1 MSQPTEYLDFQCP
14 ACRHEFHLEV
24 NADVEEVVCPDC
36 DTSVKVPRF
45 ETLKLSPAERPSRD
59 TTIDT
64 SPVSETAAANRPAE
78 PPPSAA
84 VAAVGTHSVQEAVRR
99 DGAGTRPAG
108 PIYGPET
115 SLSGWKRFRRWF
127 FRAFFESRAGMAV
140 LLGTILIGTVATWWI
155 WQRSETQRH
164 EGLVAAAWDKADVA
178 FRQAQFDDASVNY
191 QEVVSRAQQWGTQGG
206 PHVELAQQMIGLAD
220 RAEAVSAALAAG
232 TAPLPEAAFADMK
245 QSVAELLEGQDMPPA
260 GADMVAEDDPP
271 VGLDFTTSAR
281 VSKLVDGWLVSQAER
296 MAAPLADAARPQ
308 ALAVDRLEQLAGWL
322 DQWGRDTTG
331 LRASCEKA
339 RERIQRSGLQERFTE
354 AGQSA
359 MDGYSADTVL
369 AALAVLESW
378 QKAGGGEQ
386 VDTQR
391 AEFLETLA
399 VKLKEGRPLEEEP
412 DGNRPLVVGP
422 PVVALAA
429 GSAKPIGEGRQVVY
443 VNDEDQLL
451 ALDAETGVA
460 GWAVRRGF
468 TNGWLPANGR
478 AGDKAVCVVSW
489 RRERRMYLSCLEC
502 LSGIPVWTRR
512 MPVSDGKLSQ
522 PPIVHKSSVLVPTE
536 AGLVVQLDLVS
547 GKTRSRVRL
556 PESLAARC
564 VLNVEKERLAC
575 LGRELG
581 TYTLGLSP
589 ALSIEEVHVRDG
601 AVGEGQAHVAWAGSL
616 LLAAINL
623 DESRCRLVTY
633 RLAGGQL
640 LEAGEA
646 LEFDGNFWQP
656 PSILGDSAFLA
667 TDSGQLARLVL
678 SPASPEQPVKKV
690 WSGGE
695 VASQLG
701 SRPYVL
707 SHAEAP
713 LLMGFGGAVTA
724 SFLEMGGEKKDQG
737 VRTAWTW
744 SVPDEGQVVFQPLQL
759 CPRGVVIAVR
769 QPGKAGVF
777 VNCLDLTSGRQ
788 QWTWSNGGTP
798 PVEKPTEDG
807 AAVVRPSWSLVVAHF
822 QPVRSLDPWNAAL
835 PLERELVPLLFDRLL
850 QPGGDGARYIKG
862 PLVDGY
868 ELLPGTR
875 QSAAGAA
882 CRVFRFRLKSSRSF
896 HDGQRM
902 DSEDVVESI
911 RRLGDARVR
920 WGQREQFRML
930 RAPRSLADGR
940 VEVMVRPYLA
950 TGRLLSVYVAPRR
963 HYANIPP
970 SGSAL
975 SSVPVG
981 SGRFEVVDRLR
992 ADEIVLRR
1000 SRHHAES
1007 RRGEVGVQEVVLKR
1021 FKVSAIDDI
1030 VDRWQ
1035 ARRVDMIAGLG
1046 AAELAVLKAKGVDG
1060 DLRLVRSHRVAVLMF
1075 NHRSTPFTDP
1085 KMRHKVVRL
1094 VGPEFR
1100 REVLKRLGGDQAGA
1114 VVVGSVIPSINRA
1127 AEAALPDGLVEHYLG
1142 QLKEAAGGR
1151 SLSLKVVVGNQLSE
1165 RAAAAIAGRLTSM
1178 AGARVNLVRLTADRF
1193 HLEVHERHSF
1203 DLAVRVLDYSD
1214 PLLSLGGL
1222 MDTRASKGESLSLNV
1237 LGFGGQQLMQ
1247 SLVDFRMAQ
1256 DWTGVLQA
1264 RRRLDDVIRNQAVV
1278 VPLWSDPQY
1287 ALIQKSI
1294 RSPAP
1299 PANRCSG
1306 PWLFHRLAEWSRGT

>member
-14 ACRHEFHLEV
+14 TCRHEFHLEV
-24 NADVEEVVCPDC
+24 TADVEEVVCPDC
-36 DTSVKVPRF
+36 AASVKVPRF
-45 ETLKLSPAERPSRD
+45 ETLKLSPADRPSRD
-59 TTIDT
+59 TMVDT
-64 SPVSETAAANRPAE
+64 SPVPETATADGPVE

-84 VAAVGTHSVQEAVRR
+84 VAAGGTHPVQESVRR
-99 DGAGTRPAG
+99 DWSGARSAG

-127 FRAFFESRAGMAV
+127 FQAFIESRAGMTV
-140 LLGTILIGTVATWWI
+140 LLGTILIGTVTTWWI

-164 EGLVAAAWDKADVA
+164 EDLVAKAWDKADVA

-191 QEVVSRAQQWGTQGG
+191 QKVVSRAQQWGPRGG
-206 PHVELAQQMIGLAD
+206 PHGELAQQMKGLAD
-220 RAEAVSAALAAG
+220 RAEAVSAALAVE
-232 TAPLPEAAFADMK
+232 TAPLPEASFADLK

-260 GADMVAEDDPP
+260 GTDVVAGDDPP
-271 VGLDFTTSAR
+271 VGLEFTTSAR
-281 VSKLVDGWLVSQAER
+281 VSKLVDGWLVSRAER

-308 ALAVDRLEQLAGWL
+308 AVAVDRLEQLAGWL

-331 LRASCEKA
+331 LRATCEKA

-369 AALAVLESW
+369 AALAVLGSW
-378 QKAGGGEQ
+378 QKAGGGER
-386 VDTQR
+386 VDMER
-391 AEFLETLA
+391 AEFLERLA
-399 VKLKEGRPLEEEP
+399 AKLKEGRPLEEEP

-422 PVVALAA
+422 PVVALPA
-429 GSAKPIGEGRQVVY
+429 GSAKPIGEGRQVVF

-451 ALDAETGVA
+451 ALDAGTGVA

-468 TNGWLPANGR
+468 TNGWLPASGR

-536 AGLVVQLDLVS
+536 AGLVVQLDLRS
-547 GKTRSRVRL
+547 GKTRSRVWL

-589 ALSIEEVHVRDG
+589 ALTIEEVHVRDG

-633 RLAGGQL
+633 RLANGQL
-640 LEAGEA
+640 REAGEA

-656 PSILGDSAFLA
+656 PSVLGDSAFLA

-678 SPASPEQPVKKV
+678 SPASPAQPVRKV
-690 WSGGE
+690 WSSGE
-695 VASQLG
+695 AASQLG

-724 SFLEMGGEKKDQG
+724 SFLEMGEEKKDQG
-737 VRTAWTW
+737 IRAAWTW
-744 SVPDEGQVVFQPLQL
+744 SVPDEGQVVFQPLQV
-759 CPRGVVIAVR
+759 CPRGVVVAVR
-769 QPGKAGVF
+769 RPGKAGVV

-788 QWTWSNGGTP
+788 QWTWSNGGTA
-798 PVEKPTEDG
+798 PVEKPPEG
-807 AAVVRPSWSLVVAHF
+807 ATVERPSWSLVVAHF
-822 QPVRSLDPWNAAL
+822 QPVRSLDPWNADL

-862 PLVDGY
+862 SLVDGY
-868 ELLPGTR
+868 ELLPETR
-875 QSAAGAA
+875 QSGAGAA
-882 CRVFRFRLKSSRSF
+882 CRVFRFRLKSSRAF

-940 VEVMVRPYLA
+940 VEVLVRPYLA

-963 HYANIPP
+963 HYASIPP

-981 SGRFEVVDRLR
+981 SGRFEVADRLR

-1000 SRHHAES
+1000 SRHHPES
-1007 RRGEVGVQEVVLKR
+1007 RRGEAGVQEVVLKR
-1021 FKVSAIDDI
+1021 FKASAIDDI
-1030 VDRWQ
+1030 VDRWRD
-1035 ARRVDMIAGLG
+1035 RRVDMIAGLG

-1060 DLRLVRSHRVAVLMF
+1060 NLRLVRSHRVAVLMF
-1075 NHRSTPFTDP
+1075 NHRSTPFTGP
-1085 KMRHKVVRL
+1085 VMRHKVMRL

-1100 REVLKRLGGDQAGA
+1100 REVLKRSGGDQAGA
-1114 VVVGSVIPSINRA
+1114 VVVDSVIPSINRA
-1127 AEAALPDGLVEHYLG
+1127 AEAPLPDGLVEHYLG
-1142 QLKEAAGGR
+1142 QLKEVAGGR

-1165 RAAAAIAGRLTSM
+1165 RAAAAIADRLTSKSGM
-1178 AGARVNLVRLTADRF
+1178 RVNLVRLSADRF
-1193 HLEVHERHSF
+1193 HVEVHERHSF
-1203 DLAVRVLDYSD
+1203 DLAVCVLDYSD

-1222 MDTRASKGESLSLNV
+1222 MDTRASSGDSSSLNV

-1256 DWTGVLQA
+1256 DWAGVLQA

-1294 RSPAP
+1294 RSPVP

>member
-1 MSQPTEYLDFQCP
+1 
-14 ACRHEFHLEV
+14 
-24 NADVEEVVCPDC
+24 
-36 DTSVKVPRF
+36 VKVPRF